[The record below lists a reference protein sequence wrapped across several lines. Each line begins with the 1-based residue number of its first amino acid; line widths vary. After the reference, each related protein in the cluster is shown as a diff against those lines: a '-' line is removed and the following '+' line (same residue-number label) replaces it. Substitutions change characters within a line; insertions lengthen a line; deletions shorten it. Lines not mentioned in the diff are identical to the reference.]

1 MIGAVEVVFSE
12 AVFKHETLCKLY
24 VGGKMGTIEKEG
36 FLSKDIEIVINSN
49 VERYGIF
56 FALGKKFNMLG

>member
-1 MIGAVEVVFSE
+1 
-12 AVFKHETLCKLY
+12 
-24 VGGKMGTIEKEG
+24 MGTIEKEG